1 MTLEEPSVPLSF
13 TLNGQ
18 PVAVSVDPA
27 RSLLEVLR
35 DDLGLTGT
43 KQGCDLEGECG
54 VCTVLLDGL
63 AVRSCLTPVGKV
75 AGRRVVT
82 VEGLAG
88 PDGLHPLQ
96 TAFVEVGAVQCG
108 YCTPGMLLSA
118 KALLDHYPTP
128 TRAQIVEAL
137 EGNLCRCTGYARIV
151 AAVELAA
158 ARLQGKPAAAPDS
171 GRPAV
176 GGDTRR
182 EHAADKV
189 TGRVRYVEDISMPGL
204 LHVRVVRSPHYHAR
218 LVELDTGAACRVPGV
233 VRVITAADI
242 PGDNG
247 FPGYSQDEPVLVPP
261 GSTVKTRG
269 DPVALVVAA
278 TPEAA
283 CQGAEAVRAGYD
295 VLPHTFDPDE
305 ALAEGALPIHAGGN
319 TLSRDG
325 VSYGDLAAAM
335 AAADAVIETEYTT
348 SFLEHATLEREAV
361 LGYLD
366 EAGRLCII
374 GGTHEPH
381 WQQGFIAPVLGV
393 TPNKVRVIVP
403 PTGGSFGSRQD
414 PWPLIATALAT
425 WLVRQPVRL
434 SYSRAESF
442 LATPKRHPYRVHY
455 RVGVTRAG
463 ELTGAR
469 VRITANTGA
478 YDSGGWYIP
487 NFAIVACGGP
497 YRWQA
502 VDAHARSVYTNG
514 PRAGQMRGYGTPQAI
529 FALECTLD
537 EVAQHIGADP
547 LEFRL
552 RNALA
557 QSSETYLGYRLAE
570 SLGYSEVLEAIRP
583 RYRELAEHVAA
594 FNDRTDGYPLRK
606 GLGLAGMWYRFGK
619 YGSLRVEAHAELAD
633 DGHFVVYCSAPDYG
647 QGIATVMSQLA
658 AETLGISRDR
668 IELVN
673 ADTALTPDSG
683 IPGASRATYW
693 LGSAVCDAVR
703 NLATEIQATAAELL
717 DCPPSAVAIVEDH
730 VVSGG
735 GAERALALAEVA
747 QAWNRWGKPR
757 KVVGVFDL
765 SQLFPGHGPHD
776 YTPHFVTGAHLA
788 EVILNLATG
797 QVQVT
802 RMVAAHD
809 VGRAINPPDARGQ
822 IEGAMVMG
830 LGAALMEE
838 YLPGASTGF
847 GDTYIPTAKSMPEL
861 EVLLV
866 EVPSFYGPLG
876 AKGLGE
882 APILPA
888 APAIVNAVSRAA
900 GVRVRQL
907 PATAE
912 RILHALHEP
921 ARSVRENSGAR

>member
-1 MTLEEPSVPLSF
+1 MTLEETAATLSF
-13 TLNGQ
+13 FLNHQ
-18 PVAVSVDPA
+18 PVTVSVDPA

-54 VCTVLLDGL
+54 ACTVLLDGL
-63 AVRSCLTPVGKV
+63 PVRACLTPAGKV
-75 AGRRVVT
+75 AGRRVLT

-88 PDGLHPLQ
+88 RDGLHPLQ
-96 TAFVEVGAVQCG
+96 TAFIEVGAVQCG
-108 YCTPGMLLSA
+108 YCTPGMLLPA
-118 KALLDHYPTP
+118 KALLDLHPSP

-158 ARLQGKPAAAPDS
+158 ARLRGEPAAAPEA
-171 GRPAV
+171 GRQAV

-182 EHAADKV
+182 EYATDKV
-189 TGRVRYVEDISMPGL
+189 TGRARFVEDMSMPGM
-204 LHVRVVRSPHYHAR
+204 LHARVVRSPHYHAR
-218 LVELDTGAACRVPGV
+218 LVELDTGAARRVPGV
-233 VRVITAADI
+233 VRVITAAEI
-242 PGDNG
+242 PGQNG

-261 GSTVKTRG
+261 GGTVKTRG

-278 TPEAA
+278 TPESAR
-283 CQGAEAVRAGYD
+283 QGVEAVRASYD

-305 ALAEGALPIHAGGN
+305 ALAAGAWPIHADGN
-319 TLSRDG
+319 TLSTYG
-325 VSYGDLAAAM
+325 VNYGDLAAAM
-335 AAADAVIETEYTT
+335 SAADTVIETEYTT
-348 SFLEHATLEREAV
+348 SFVEHATLEREAV

-366 EAGRLCII
+366 EAGRITVV

-381 WQQGFIAPVLGV
+381 WQQEFIAPVLGV
-393 TPNKVRVIVP
+393 TPDRVRVIVP

-425 WLVRQPVRL
+425 CLVRQPVRL
-434 SYSRAESF
+434 TYSRAESF

-463 ELTGAR
+463 QLAAAR

-487 NFAIVACGGP
+487 NFAVVACGGP

-514 PRAGQMRGYGTPQAI
+514 PRAGQMRGYGTPQSI

-537 EVAQHIGADP
+537 EVAQHIGIDP

-552 RNALA
+552 KNALA
-557 QSSETYLGYRLAE
+557 QSSETYLGYPLAE

-583 RYRELAEHVAA
+583 RYREYAEHVAA
-594 FNDRTDGYPLRK
+594 FNHRPDVYPLRK

-658 AETLGISRDR
+658 AETLKVSRDR

-693 LGSAVCDAVR
+693 LGNAVCDAVR
-703 NLATEIQATAAELL
+703 NLAVEIQATAAELL
-717 DCPPSAVAIVEDH
+717 DCPPSDVAIVEER
-730 VVSGG
+730 VVSGSDP
-735 GAERALALAEVA
+735 ERALPLAEVA
-747 QAWNRWGKPR
+747 RAWSSWGKPH

-765 SQLFPGHGPHD
+765 SPLFPGHGRHD

-788 EVILNLATG
+788 EVVLNLATG
-797 QVQVT
+797 QAQVT

-838 YLPGASTGF
+838 YLPGHSTGF
-847 GDTYIPTAKSMPEL
+847 GDYYLPTVKSMPEL

-900 GVRVRQL
+900 GVRIRQL
-907 PATAE
+907 PATGE
-912 RILHALHEP
+912 RILRAMHDQP
-921 ARSVRENSGAR
+921 RSGGESAG